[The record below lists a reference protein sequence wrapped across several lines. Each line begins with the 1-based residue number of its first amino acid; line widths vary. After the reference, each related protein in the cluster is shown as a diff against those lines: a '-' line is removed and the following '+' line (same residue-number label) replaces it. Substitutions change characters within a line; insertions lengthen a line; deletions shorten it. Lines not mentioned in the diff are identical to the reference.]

1 VRRREFITL
10 IGGAAVAWPLAAR
23 AQQQQLPVIG
33 ILSSRSRA
41 TDALLLAVIRQG
53 LNDTGFVENRNVSIE
68 YRWAEGNYN
77 RLAALAADLVGRKVA
92 VIVTIGGDVA
102 ALAAKAATATL
113 PVVFTVATDPV
124 RSGLVSSLHRPG
136 GNLTG
141 HSAALTEME
150 RKRLGLLRELRPDAT
165 SIGVLVNPNV
175 AYIDARLNDIRSS
188 AASIGREI
196 VILNASTIAEIDAAF
211 ATIRQMRAEA
221 FSVAVDPFFFDRASQ
236 IVVLAARH
244 AVPALYFRREFAAVG
259 GLMSYGSNA
268 AEGYR
273 VLGVYAGR
281 ILKGE
286 KPGDLPIQLPTK
298 FELVINLSTARALA
312 LEVPPSLL
320 ARADPPRLHHAARR
334 RRGCMAARGARAAAR
349 DANRG
354 LPSLPVARNIC
365 AHRLGVSAGTAKA
378 ATATIPVAFA
388 SGVECAPGAGQFE
401 VSDLTG

>member
-10 IGGAAVAWPLAAR
+10 LGGAAAAWPLAAR

-41 TDALLLAVIRQG
+41 TDAPLLAVIRQG
-53 LNDTGFVENRNVSIE
+53 LNDTGFVEGRNVSIE
-68 YRWAEGNYN
+68 YRSAEGNYN
-77 RLAALAADLVGRKVA
+77 QLAALAADLVGRKVA
-92 VIVTIGGDVA
+92 VIITIGGDVA

-113 PVVFTVATDPV
+113 PVVFTVATVPV

-141 HSAALTEME
+141 HSLVGTEIE
-150 RKRLGLLRELRPDAT
+150 PKRLGLLRELRPDAT

-175 AYIDARLNDIRSS
+175 AYIDAQVNDIRSS

-211 ATIRQMRAEA
+211 ATLRQMRADVL
-221 FSVAVDPFFFDRASQ
+221 SVAVDPFFFDRASQ

-320 ARADPPRLHHAARR
+320 ARAD
-334 RRGCMAARGARAAAR
+334 
-349 DANRG
+349 
-354 LPSLPVARNIC
+354 
-365 AHRLGVSAGTAKA
+365 
-378 ATATIPVAFA
+378 
-388 SGVECAPGAGQFE
+388 E
-401 VSDLTG
+401 VIE

>member
-1 VRRREFITL
+1 MRRREFITL
-10 IGGAAVAWPLAAR
+10 LGGAAATWPLAAR
-23 AQQQQLPVIG
+23 AQQQLPVIG

-53 LNDTGFVENRNVSIE
+53 LNDTGFVEGRNVSIE

-77 RLAALAADLVGRKVA
+77 RLAALAADLVDRKVA

-175 AYIDARLNDIRSS
+175 AYIDAQLNDIRSS

-196 VILNASTIAEIDAAF
+196 VILNAGTIAEIDAAF
-211 ATIRQMRAEA
+211 ATLRQTRAEA
-221 FSVAVDPFFFDRASQ
+221 LSVAVDPFFFDRGSQ

-312 LEVPPSLL
+312 LDVPASLL
-320 ARADPPRLHHAARR
+320 ARAD
-334 RRGCMAARGARAAAR
+334 
-349 DANRG
+349 
-354 LPSLPVARNIC
+354 
-365 AHRLGVSAGTAKA
+365 
-378 ATATIPVAFA
+378 
-388 SGVECAPGAGQFE
+388 E
-401 VSDLTG
+401 VIE

>member
-1 VRRREFITL
+1 MPGMRRREFITL
-10 IGGAAVAWPLAAR
+10 LGGAAVSWPLTGR

-53 LNDTGFVENRNVSIE
+53 LNDTGFVEGRNVSIE
-68 YRWAEGNYN
+68 YRWAEGDYN

-102 ALAAKAATATL
+102 ALAAKAATTTL

-124 RSGLVSSLHRPG
+124 RSGLVSNLHRPG

-211 ATIRQMRAEA
+211 ATLRQMRAEA
-221 FSVAVDPFFFDRASQ
+221 LSVGVDPFFFDRASQ

-281 ILKGE
+281 ILRGE

-320 ARADPPRLHHAARR
+320 ARAD
-334 RRGCMAARGARAAAR
+334 
-349 DANRG
+349 
-354 LPSLPVARNIC
+354 
-365 AHRLGVSAGTAKA
+365 
-378 ATATIPVAFA
+378 
-388 SGVECAPGAGQFE
+388 E
-401 VSDLTG
+401 VIE

>member
-1 VRRREFITL
+1 MLRRRQLITL
-10 IGGAAVAWPLAAR
+10 IGGAAAAWPLAAR
-23 AQQQQLPVIG
+23 AEQQQLPVIG

-53 LNDTGFVENRNVSIE
+53 LNDTGFVEGRNVLIE

-102 ALAAKAATATL
+102 ALAAKAATDTL
-113 PVVFTVATDPV
+113 TVVFTIATDPV

-175 AYIDARLNDIRSS
+175 AYIDAQLNDIRSS

-211 ATIRQMRAEA
+211 ATLRQMRAET

-320 ARADPPRLHHAARR
+320 ARAD
-334 RRGCMAARGARAAAR
+334 
-349 DANRG
+349 
-354 LPSLPVARNIC
+354 
-365 AHRLGVSAGTAKA
+365 
-378 ATATIPVAFA
+378 
-388 SGVECAPGAGQFE
+388 E
-401 VSDLTG
+401 VIE

>member
-1 VRRREFITL
+1 MRRRDVL
-10 IGGAAVAWPLAAR
+10 GLLGGAVAGFPLPTLA
-23 AQQQQLPVIG
+23 QQQLPVIG

-41 TDALLLAVIRQG
+41 TDPLLLAVIRQG
-53 LNDTGFVENRNVSIE
+53 LNDTGFVEGRNVAIE
-68 YRWAEGNYN
+68 YRWAEGKYD
-77 RLAALAADLVGRKVA
+77 RLAALASDLVHRKVA
-92 VIVTIGGDVA
+92 VIVTIGGDVS

-141 HSAALTEME
+141 SSGFQAEME
-150 RKRLGLLRELRPDAT
+150 PKRLELLRELRPNAT
-165 SIGVLVNPNV
+165 TIGVLVNPNV
-175 AYIDARLNDIRSS
+175 AYIDNQINDIRSA

-196 VILNASTIAEIDAAF
+196 AILNASTIAEIDAAF
-211 ATIRQMRAEA
+211 ATLRQMRADA
-221 FSVAVDPFFFDRASQ
+221 LSVAIDPFFFDRATQ

-268 AEGYR
+268 DDAYR

-312 LEVPPSLL
+312 LDVPPTLL
-320 ARADPPRLHHAARR
+320 ARAD
-334 RRGCMAARGARAAAR
+334 
-349 DANRG
+349 
-354 LPSLPVARNIC
+354 
-365 AHRLGVSAGTAKA
+365 
-378 ATATIPVAFA
+378 
-388 SGVECAPGAGQFE
+388 E
-401 VSDLTG
+401 VIE